1 MGKYYC
7 DYCDVYLTHDSPAV
21 RKQHNDGNRHK
32 QCVCEYYREYVGQQV
47 QKQIDAIVASFEQ
60 RVAHGLV
67 VPTFGFAEAPVKVV
81 PTDPQNAVAVSVD
94 GTPVGTGIVQKADPV
109 TAAIAAAHVPG
120 APLAVASQDGQ
131 ELAQPFTG
139 DKATM
144 GHYGQ

>member
-47 QKQIDAIVASFEQ
+47 QKQIDAIIASFEQ
-60 RVAHGLV
+60 RVSHGLV
-67 VPTFGFAEAPVKVV
+67 MPTFGFAEAPVKVV

-94 GTPVGTGIVQKADPV
+94 GTPVGTGVVQKADHNAMMNV
-109 TAAIAAAHVPG
+109 H
-120 APLAVASQDGQ
+120 
-131 ELAQPFTG
+131 AQPPAVG
-139 DKATM
+139 DQN
-144 GHYGQ
+144 GQQAAQLYAGDNVGMDRHGQ